1 MAFQPQRYRA
11 EELADALGD
20 VAGKRVLIARAE
32 LAREVLPDTLAE
44 RSAVVEILPV
54 FRSVIPRATGRF
66 EELGEV
72 DMVTFASPS
81 ALQHFDE
88 LNDGRAAELLA
99 GKAVAVIGP
108 VTAEALVNKG
118 ITPDVLPDEWTT
130 AGMAVAIESYFAN
143 QQGLP

>member
-1 MAFQPQRYRA
+1 MHCGAFV
-11 EELADALGD
+11 ALLRRRG
-20 VAGKRVLIARAE
+20 
-32 LAREVLPDTLAE
+32 
-44 RSAVVEILPV
+44 
-54 FRSVIPRATGRF
+54 
-66 EELGEV
+66 
-72 DMVTFASPS
+72 
-81 ALQHFDE
+81 
-88 LNDGRAAELLA
+88 LA